1 MNKILSIVLPVYN
14 TEKYIKRCLDSIVID
29 DVIDDIEILIIS
41 DGSKDNAI
49 NIAKEYNKK
58 YPKSV
63 IIVEKENGGHGST
76 INKGLEIAS
85 GKYFRVLD
93 SDDWFNC
100 KDFIEYIKR
109 LKKEDCDLV
118 VTNYSQ
124 EHIYNN
130 ESIYLKYKDLKDN
143 KLYDFDKMDLNLLN
157 GEYFVMAT
165 STYKTELLRKSN
177 LKLYE
182 KTFYVDMQYNMVA
195 FSLVKTIKFYDLSVY
210 RYFIGRKD
218 QSNNFTSLV
227 KNQDNHEKVMRFMIE
242 YYTNNF
248 DDFSKNKKEYYSM
261 IIYYMLYT
269 HYSIYCVYDKN
280 HKLAYQKIKKFDEYL
295 KQKNID
301 LYNKS
306 NIGIIKANRK
316 TNFVFTE
323 INGGKFKKMI
333 TFLNLLR
340 R

>member
-1 MNKILSIVLPVYN
+1 MNKILSIVVPVYN

-29 DVIDDIEILIIS
+29 DVIEDIEILIVS
-41 DGSKDNAI
+41 DGSKDSAI
-49 NIAKEYNKK
+49 SIAKEYNEK
-58 YPKSV
+58 YSKSV
-63 IIVEKENGGHGST
+63 IIVEKDNGGHGST

-100 KDFIEYIKR
+100 EDFIEYIKR

-130 ESIYLKYKDLKDN
+130 ESIYLKYNNLEDN
-143 KLYDFDKMDLNLLN
+143 VLYDFDSMDLSLLN

-177 LKLYE
+177 LKLFE
-182 KTFYVDMQYNMVA
+182 KTFYVDMQYNVVA
-195 FSLVKTIKFYDLSVY
+195 FSLVKSFKYYDLSIY

-218 QSNNFTSLV
+218 QSNNFISLV
-227 KNQDNHEKVMRFMIE
+227 KNQDNHEKVMIFMIE

-248 DDFSKNKKEYYSM
+248 NKFSQNKKDYYSM
-261 IIYYMLYT
+261 IIYYMLFT

-280 HKLAYQKIKKFDEYL
+280 HKSAYQKIKKFDIYL
-295 KQKNID
+295 KQKNLY

-316 TNFVFTE
+316 TKFIFTK
-323 INGGKFKKMI
+323 INGKKFNKAL
-333 TFLNLLR
+333 TLLNLLR